1 MRWCNTEK
9 HHKSGLAVEEQ
20 LLELMSKVLEGFFS
34 FMPPEDRSRGLGQT
48 QHLSRGEAG
57 TDAARLH

>member
-1 MRWCNTEK
+1 M
-9 HHKSGLAVEEQ
+9 EEQ

-34 FMPPEDRSRGLGQT
+34 FMPPEDRSRGVGQT